1 MEDSYTIAEV
11 IRVIR
16 YDTLQLRT
24 LLPQVQSK
32 LTVYMTPCGVW
43 CDEPAKTAACDW
55 CELHADAGRL
65 KLLTFDWMRDDYG
78 RLLGDLADIQT
89 GETLTDYLVEVG
101 AAKPRPHH
109 YMDVLY
115 ALLGSAEVDEC

>member
-1 MEDSYTIAEV
+1 MEKPESIAEV
-11 IRVIR
+11 VRVLR
-16 YDTLQLRT
+16 YDTLQIRT
-24 LLPQVQSK
+24 VIPQVQSR

-43 CDEPAKTAACDW
+43 CYDECKSHMCDW

-65 KLLTFDWMRDDYG
+65 KLVNYDWLRDDYG
-78 RLLGDLADIQT
+78 RLLGDLADIQS
-89 GETLTDYLVEVG
+89 GELLTDYLVSVN

-109 YMDVLY
+109 YCDVLY